1 MKKHRISASLLSLA
15 LAASLCAPAW
25 AAETPTPEEETAL
38 AEKYALEAPVE
49 GTYLVNGQEV
59 FTLPEGADPA
69 DYLTVNV
76 EDLMAAGI
84 DPSLLETSLAEES
97 FDGEGFIAQY
107 TADHPEEYAAF
118 DPHAYWQQGY
128 SDGWD
133 SEEEYIQD
141 MIQYGVYADEEDFAK
156 DMWEVCV
163 CSTPEYDAAVAAW
176 QAQRDAERVEAYRA
190 AHPGELE
197 ALSTADLLA
206 WEGYIDPMAGYMAD
220 NGFATEAEAVQSL
233 LLGYIERRETTARR
247 RAAALAY
254 QQAYPEKWAAFDADA
269 YIAERYW
276 YYDGKEELMEY
287 YDLGDEQELTDFLFT
302 RFVEENQWPD
312 HEGYDPSLVVNGEVR
327 SYDLVIENGVSY
339 TDAATLNDILGTSLT
354 GDKVAIRAAA
364 EGAGWGVTW
373 NPSRSQVVLLDR
385 EMLLKGLTA
394 QVTEEE
400 LAQAETLGIDVD
412 ALLKSQDFTNFDAM
426 MNKVLSA
433 ADYDRSKT
441 YQMTETGTITLTAFN
456 SLDGDETV
464 KATVKSETVMK
475 GKVIEQTFTLS
486 AGELV
491 KLLSDETLQ
500 AIQAQLPKHSA
511 GDLKTLLTGVQVRI
525 ILNGETGEMF
535 LNAPILAKLDRNFT
549 EDTWLRADMG
559 DGLDMTWSVLDSF
572 AAGEWD
578 TAELLYNV
586 LLESSARDEYGAV
599 SAYGSYAGARGMLG
613 ALVGGDRV
621 KARNGGYT
629 WTLDAQFIDDMLNT
643 VAGYMGASGIGLE
656 LDSLFKEFEITLT
669 VDKNG
674 DQTSDMVLRPD
685 MDAIAGLISQL
696 DDGDGAETAAMT
708 WALNLFDFR
717 MESHAQGTANRSQST
732 VQLHWKNQFKVEAE
746 SQNRR
751 VEAKN
756 GPLETP
762 PETAKIVEF

>member
-1 MKKHRISASLLSLA
+1 MKKRRLSASFLSLT
-15 LAASLCAPAW
+15 LAVSLCAPAW
-25 AAETPTPEEETAL
+25 AAEAPTPEEETAL
-38 AEKYALEAPVE
+38 AEKYGLEAPME

-59 FTLPEGADPA
+59 ITLPEGADPA

-76 EDLMAAGI
+76 EDLLSAGM

-97 FDGEGFIAQY
+97 FDAEGFIAQY

-118 DPHAYWQQGY
+118 NPHAYWQQGY
-128 SDGWD
+128 SDGWE
-133 SEEEYIQD
+133 SEEEYIQH

-176 QAQRDAERVEAYRA
+176 QAQRDAKKVEDYRA

-206 WEGYIDPMAGYMAD
+206 REGYYDPMDEYMAD
-220 NGFATEAEAVQSL
+220 NGFDTQDQAVQSL
-233 LLGYIERRETTARR
+233 LLGYIGRKEAAAQR

-254 QQAYPEKWAAFDADA
+254 QKEYPEKWAAFNVDA
-269 YIAERYW
+269 YFAERYW
-276 YYDGKEELMEY
+276 YYDTKEEFIEN
-287 YDLGDEQELTDFLFT
+287 YDLQDEQELTDYLFI
-302 RFVEENQWPD
+302 RFVEENLWPD
-312 HEGYDPSLVVNGEVR
+312 HEGYDPSLVVNGVVR

-373 NPSRSQVVLLDR
+373 NPSRNQVVLLDR
-385 EMLLKGLTA
+385 EMLLKGLAA

-400 LAQAETLGIDVD
+400 LAQAEALGVDVD
-412 ALLKSQDFTNFDAM
+412 ALLKAQDFTNFDAM
-426 MNKVLSA
+426 MNKVLST

-441 YQMTETGTITLTAFN
+441 YQMTETGAVTLTAFN

-464 KATVKSETVMK
+464 RATVKSETVMK
-475 GKVIEQTFTLS
+475 GRIIEQTYTIS

-500 AIQAQLPKHSA
+500 AIQESLPKHSA
-511 GDLKTLLTGVQVRI
+511 GDLKTLLTGVQVRL

-559 DGLDMTWSVLDSF
+559 DGLDLTWSVLDSL

-586 LLESSARDEYGAV
+586 LLETSASSESGAV
-599 SAYGSYAGARGMLG
+599 MAYAGYAGARSMLG

-629 WTLDAQFIDDMLNT
+629 WTLDAQFIDDMLGA

-656 LDSLFKEFEITLT
+656 LDSLFKEFEITIT

-674 DQTSDMVLRPD
+674 NQTADMVLRPD
-685 MDAIAGLISQL
+685 MDAIAGLIAQL
-696 DDGDGAETAAMT
+696 DDGDGAGTAAMT

-717 MESHAQGTANRSQST
+717 MESHAQGTAQKSQST
-732 VQLHWKNQFKVEAE
+732 VQLHWKNQFKVEVE

-751 VEAKN
+751 VETQNA
-756 GPLETP
+756 PLETP
-762 PETAKIVEF
+762 PETAEIVEF